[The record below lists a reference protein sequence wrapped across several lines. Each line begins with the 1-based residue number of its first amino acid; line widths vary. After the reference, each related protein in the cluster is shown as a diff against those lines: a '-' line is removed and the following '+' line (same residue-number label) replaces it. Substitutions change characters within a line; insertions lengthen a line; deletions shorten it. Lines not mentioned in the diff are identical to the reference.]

1 MRLDQDEIVELM
13 EELKKEEVIRF
24 TIPEIFGG
32 GVAVIGLNPNPPG
45 KEQKKF
51 ILRVGQDEASALGG
65 NIYWQKDKAKH
76 IAKWVADRQGD
87 QME

>member
-1 MRLDQDEIVELM
+1 MKLDIYDIVEVM
-13 EELKKEEVIRF
+13 EQLKEEEVIRF

-32 GVAVIGLNPNPPG
+32 GVAVVGLNPKPPR
-45 KEQKKF
+45 KEQKKY
-51 ILRVGQDEASALGG
+51 ILKVGQDEASALGE
-65 NIYWQKDKAKH
+65 NIYWQNDKAKA

>member
-1 MRLDQDEIVELM
+1 MKLDIYDIVEVM
-13 EELKKEEVIRF
+13 EQLKKEEVIRF

-32 GVAVIGLNPNPPG
+32 GVAVVGLNPNPPG
-45 KEQKKF
+45 KDQKKY
-51 ILRVGQDEASALGG
+51 ILKVGNDEASTLEG
-65 NIYWQKDKAKH
+65 NIYWQNDKAKH

>member
-13 EELKKEEVIRF
+13 EQLKKEDVLKF
-24 TIPEIFGG
+24 TMPEIFGG
-32 GVAVIGLNPNPPG
+32 GVAVVGLNPNPAG
-45 KEQKKF
+45 KVQKKY
-51 ILRVGQDEASALGG
+51 ILKVGNDEVSASGG

-87 QME
+87 KME